1 MGGRR
6 GKEDGGR
13 INVTAYRRP
22 GGRETEQGGWWEDK
36 RYCIQETRWEGDR
49 ARYGGRIKVTACRR
63 PGGRETEQGGWWENK
78 RYCIQETR
86 WEGDGARRMVGE

>member
-13 INVTAYRRP
+13 INVTARRRP
-22 GGRETEQGGWWEDK
+22 GGRETGQGGWWED
-36 RYCIQETRWEGDR
+36 
-49 ARYGGRIKVTACRR
+49 
-63 PGGRETEQGGWWENK
+63 K